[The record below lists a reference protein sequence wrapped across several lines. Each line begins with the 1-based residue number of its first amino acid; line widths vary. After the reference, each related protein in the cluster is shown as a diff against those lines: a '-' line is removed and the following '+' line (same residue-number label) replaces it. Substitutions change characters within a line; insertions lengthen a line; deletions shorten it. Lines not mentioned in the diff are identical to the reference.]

1 MFGLTEGWFV
11 LWAYRAERD
20 KIMVDWDQSCKVVLE
35 NAIVP
40 TRHRKATPSQGGS

>member
-20 KIMVDWDQSCKVVLE
+20 KIMVDWDQSCKGVLE

-40 TRHRKATPSQGGS
+40 TRHRKATPSIGGS